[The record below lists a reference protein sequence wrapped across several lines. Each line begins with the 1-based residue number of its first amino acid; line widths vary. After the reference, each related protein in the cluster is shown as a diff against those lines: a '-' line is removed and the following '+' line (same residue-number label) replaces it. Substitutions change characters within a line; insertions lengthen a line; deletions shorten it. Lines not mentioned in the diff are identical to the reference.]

1 MKVRM
6 IKGAIVAAAIATLPG
21 VMLIDDAALKNGDL
35 MIAKAHAVRGRPAT
49 PVSYA
54 GVARR
59 TTRRVVAVESTRTC
73 VQKVDAY
80 GRVVTVCS

>member
-1 MKVRM
+1 M
-6 IKGAIVAAAIATLPG
+6 IKLAIAAAAIVMVPG
-21 VMLIDDAALKNGDL
+21 VMLIDDGALKNGDL
-35 MIAKAHAVRGRPAT
+35 MIATAHAVRGRPAT

-54 GVARR
+54 GAARR

-80 GRVVTVCS
+80 GRVVTVCN